1 MIFVLGPNP
10 IQRLQF
16 TEQECLNYELELELE
31 LPGTL
36 PETPD
41 PLLTG

>member
-16 TEQECLNYELELELE
+16 TEQECLNYELELEL
-31 LPGTL
+31 PGTL
-36 PETPD
+36 PETPN